1 MTDTYIFLI
10 RENDWDSDKYLPGA
24 EPSDEVA
31 SDATFGEHK
40 AFQDAVTELGARV
53 VGGEALQ
60 SAKYGGVVTP
70 GQGDAKIDDAVYTDS
85 PYADSSELITGF
97 YAVEVEDEATARKV
111 AAMVPTGGTIEWRK
125 VFPTAG

>member
-1 MTDTYIFLI
+1 M
-10 RENDWDSDKYLPGA
+10 A
-24 EPSDEVA
+24 
-31 SDATFGEHK
+31 ATFGEHK

-85 PYADSSELITGF
+85 PYADSSELITGY

-111 AAMVPTGGTIEWRK
+111 AALVPTGGTIEWRK
-125 VFPTAG
+125 IFPME